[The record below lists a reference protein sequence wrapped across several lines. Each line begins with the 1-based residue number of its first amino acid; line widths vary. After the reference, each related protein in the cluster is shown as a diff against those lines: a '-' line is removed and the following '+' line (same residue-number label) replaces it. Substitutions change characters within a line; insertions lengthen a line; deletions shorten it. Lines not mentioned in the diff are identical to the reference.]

1 MQIREKMKAGAL
13 SCSGLSVMNVSV
25 WDTAPRQSFTGRIG
39 VKLKNAT
46 QALFHLFLYCFE
58 VFVIELT

>member
-1 MQIREKMKAGAL
+1 
-13 SCSGLSVMNVSV
+13 MNVSV
-25 WDTAPRQSFTGRIG
+25 WDTAPRQSFTERIG

-46 QALFHLFLYCFE
+46 QALFYLFIYCFE

>member
-1 MQIREKMKAGAL
+1 MQIREKMKARAL
-13 SCSGLSVMNVSV
+13 SCRGLSVMNVSV
-25 WDTAPRQSFTGRIG
+25 WDTAPWQSFTERIG

-46 QALFHLFLYCFE
+46 QALFYLFIYCFE